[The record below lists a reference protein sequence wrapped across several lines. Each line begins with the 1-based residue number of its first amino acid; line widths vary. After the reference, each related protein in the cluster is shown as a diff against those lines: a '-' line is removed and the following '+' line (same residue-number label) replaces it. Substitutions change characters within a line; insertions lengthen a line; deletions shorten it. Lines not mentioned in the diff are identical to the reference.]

1 MKTSDT
7 SLDPR
12 NTNARNKSETNYKL
26 LVMAGSSY
34 DERYHRI
41 VTVNDSESLLI
52 DGPHM
57 AINLHVRVRDYD
69 GLPLHSPRHSCYF
82 DHEMH
87 QRDLYSIAFSFI
99 PKKNIKTNS
108 LVWGNDFD
116 HPIRDQLPP
125 GFNIAYKIA
134 KTLIDPG
141 IDCDAYSNRPW
152 SYGPALSCWFPFRV
166 GERQQYG
173 DQMNEGKSGSFQH
186 RSPRIADQHVI
197 EEGADGDGR
206 VIRERFGIPE
216 NAKKRRKH
224 FLSISNRKA
233 FNFEAG
239 RVYHADFY
247 NPYFDPNK
255 VLLRLPGIK
264 IRVLKYVNEK
274 THTLRYVFKDR
285 ENGEVYLVVLLK
297 LLFGQ
302 ELTNSV
308 EE

>member
-1 MKTSDT
+1 MSTSNT
-7 SLDPR
+7 TPGPR
-12 NTNARNKSETNYKL
+12 NAIDGQSNPLNNYKL

-34 DERYHRI
+34 DEKNHQI
-41 VTVNDSESLLI
+41 VTVNDSESLLV

-82 DHEMH
+82 DHEIH
-87 QRDLYSIAFSFI
+87 QKDLYSIAFSFI
-99 PKKNIKTNS
+99 PKKNINTNS

-134 KTLIDPG
+134 KTFIDPG
-141 IDCDAYSNRPW
+141 IDCDAYSDRPW
-152 SYGPALSCWFPFRV
+152 SYGPALSCWFSFRI
-166 GERQQYG
+166 GEQQQNG
-173 DQMNEGKSGSFQH
+173 DQINEEKCGNFQH
-186 RSPRIADQHVI
+186 KSLTIGDQHVI
-197 EEGADGDGR
+197 EEGADGDGQ
-206 VIRERFGIPE
+206 VIRERYGIPE

-239 RVYHADFY
+239 RVYHADFF
-247 NPYFDPNK
+247 NPYYDPNK

-264 IRVLKYVNEK
+264 IE
-274 THTLRYVFKDR
+274 
-285 ENGEVYLVVLLK
+285 
-297 LLFGQ
+297 
-302 ELTNSV
+302 S
-308 EE
+308 